1 MSEAKITVRAG
12 EHDRHGCPVT
22 VTIDSF
28 SGLDNGTV
36 TLIDQDGERSTGQ
49 YTTSKETADIT
60 WIVNNLSAHT
70 QRTYTISSSPSQ
82 SSGSGVSFSEQDN
95 AIGVSVDGRHFTTFR
110 YGTDQY
116 RPYFFPVHGPGGR
129 QVTRGETSEESKDH
143 IHHRS
148 LYVAYG
154 EVNHAD
160 FWSEGQNAGRI
171 IHKNFTERSEGSVVG
186 RIYTQ
191 NSWVDKSGNPLM
203 SDLQNF
209 RIYALPEDRAIIDLD
224 LTLLAEHGD
233 VFFGDTK
240 EGGIITVRVNPQMN
254 ASNETGKI
262 ENAFGGINE
271 NETWGKKAHWCD
283 YSGVVDGTSLGVAV
297 FDHLSNPRY
306 PTYWHVRNYGLMG
319 SNIFGGG
326 TFEGDKSKDG
336 SYTLQSGAQMD
347 FRFRVYIHAGDAT
360 QGNVGQRYHDF
371 INPPDVVA
379 S

>member
-1 MSEAKITVRAG
+1 MSEAKIMVSAG
-12 EHDRHGCPVT
+12 EHGRHGCPVT
-22 VTIDSF
+22 ATIDSL
-28 SGLDNGTV
+28 SGLVSGTV
-36 TLIDQDGERSTGQ
+36 TLTDQDGEQVLGQ
-49 YTTSKETADIT
+49 YTTNKKTAEIT
-60 WIVNNLSAHT
+60 WILNNLSAHT
-70 QRTYTISSSPSQ
+70 QRTYTISSGSSQ
-82 SSGSGVSFSEQDN
+82 SSGSGISFSEQDN
-95 AIGVSVDGRHFTTFR
+95 AIEVSVDGRHFTTFR
-110 YGTDQY
+110 YGADQY
-116 RPYFFPVHGPGGR
+116 RPYFFPVHGPEGR

-160 FWSEGQNAGRI
+160 FWGEGQNAGRI
-171 IHKNFTERSEGSVVG
+171 AHRKFTERSEGAVVG
-186 RIYTQ
+186 KIYTQ
-191 NSWVDKSGNPLM
+191 NSWVDKSGKPLL

-224 LTLLAEHGD
+224 LTLSAEHGD

-283 YSGVVDGTSLGVAV
+283 YSGVVDGTPVGVAI

-336 SYTLQSGAQMD
+336 SYTLQRGAQMD
-347 FRFRVYIHAGDAT
+347 FRFRVYIHVGDAA